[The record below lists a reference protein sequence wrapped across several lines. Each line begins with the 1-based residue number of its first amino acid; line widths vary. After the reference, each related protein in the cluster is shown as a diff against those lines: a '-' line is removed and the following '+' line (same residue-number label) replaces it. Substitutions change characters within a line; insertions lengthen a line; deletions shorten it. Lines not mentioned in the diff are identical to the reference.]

1 MEYFQTPDAAVL
13 KAEPEDDAQPVG
25 SAGRRHAV
33 DITVLVQGQSRTR
46 SRSIVAAGE
55 GMNHALSPGA
65 PDVCQLV
72 CHSAATLTKAA
83 ATSHSGAIEIALAV
97 ERYAFVG
104 FSAIRTTTEAVQD
117 GVSPA
122 ISGKGQLEDCTRSKI
137 AALHGRAVEIAGTVD
152 D

>member
-13 KAEPEDDAQPVG
+13 RVEPEDDAQPIG
-25 SAGRRHAV
+25 SSGRRHAV

-55 GMNHALSPGA
+55 GMNHALSPGSA
-65 PDVCQLV
+65 DVCQLV

-83 ATSHSGAIEIALAV
+83 ATSHGSTIEIALAV

-104 FSAIRTTTEAVQD
+104 LSAISSAREA
-117 GVSPA
+117 
-122 ISGKGQLEDCTRSKI
+122 
-137 AALHGRAVEIAGTVD
+137 
-152 D
+152 